1 MAGIVT
7 MLSLRAARMRS
18 KNARYYCVGDAGGP
32 STLRGVLSP
41 HSTCRG
47 DTTNHALPEVI
58 AHQPWFSQ
66 LHSILALQP
75 PTSRLPLTKSCQ
87 CKHDRLLPKGELVS
101 NGCRN
106 NNDGADSGVR
116 PTLPS

>member
-41 HSTCRG
+41 HSSCRG
-47 DTTNHALPEVI
+47 DTTNHALPQVI
-58 AHQPWFSQ
+58 AHQPMVLTAPQ
-66 LHSILALQP
+66 HSRIAATYEQA
-75 PTSRLPLTKSCQ
+75 SADKELPVQTRSAFAK
-87 CKHDRLLPKGELVS
+87 RRVGFEWLPK
-101 NGCRN
+101 
-106 NNDGADSGVR
+106 
-116 PTLPS
+116 